1 MKKPTLLE
9 IKNTMLKLGMRVFTR
24 DFDCTLGGIRDADPY
39 SNTFNDFLFMLYH
52 EKGELK
58 GVVVEGTVDAGLTSR
73 RDPSHVDGVAIIA
86 HSFQYMGAY
95 QLQDPERNPGHWGHK
110 GRKAFR
116 QIRPLL
122 YWRDSNKDGK
132 ADFSGEPISGL
143 FQTNGHT
150 MGTLGREVNNWSEGC
165 WGATIQNMNKL
176 FEVAQKQIDNGL
188 GDWFS
193 FAMLHEFDIYPRFT
207 TMK

>member
-9 IKNTMLKLGMRVFTR
+9 IKNTMLKLGMKVFTR

-39 SNTFNDFLFMLYH
+39 SNTFNDFLFIMYH

-58 GVVVEGTVDAGLTSR
+58 GVVIDGTVDAGLTQR
-73 RDPSHVDGVAIIA
+73 LDPTNPDGIAIIA
-86 HSFQYMGAY
+86 HSYQYGGAY
-95 QLQDPERNPGHWGHK
+95 QLQDPKINPEHWGHK

-116 QIRPLL
+116 QVGEMK
-122 YWRDSNKDGK
+122 YWRDSNRDGK
-132 ADFSGEPISGL
+132 ADFTGKLISGN

-165 WGATIQNMNKL
+165 WGAVEEKMKEL
-176 FEVAQKQIDNGL
+176 FLIAELQIKAGL
-188 GDWFS
+188 GDKFS
-193 FAMLHEFDIYPRFT
+193 FAMLYEDDFKPRFEA
-207 TMK
+207 MK

>member
-1 MKKPTLLE
+1 
-9 IKNTMLKLGMRVFTR
+9 MLRLGMKVFTR

-39 SNTFNDFLFMLYH
+39 SNTFNDYLFLLYH
-52 EKGELK
+52 VNGELK
-58 GVVVEGTVDAGLTSR
+58 GVIVEGTVDAGLTQR
-73 RDPSHVDGVAIIA
+73 LDPTHPDGVAIIA

-95 QLQDPERNPGHWGHK
+95 QLQDPEKNHGHWGHK

-122 YWRDSNKDGK
+122 YWRDNNKDGK

-150 MGTLGREVNNWSEGC
+150 MGTLGGEVNNWSEGC
-165 WGATIQNMNKL
+165 WGAVEDNMKQL
-176 FEVAQKQIDNGL
+176 FMIAELQIKADL
-188 GDWFS
+188 GDKFS
-193 FAMLHEFDIYPRFT
+193 FAMLHEKDFKPKFEAKDACVTY
-207 TMK
+207 